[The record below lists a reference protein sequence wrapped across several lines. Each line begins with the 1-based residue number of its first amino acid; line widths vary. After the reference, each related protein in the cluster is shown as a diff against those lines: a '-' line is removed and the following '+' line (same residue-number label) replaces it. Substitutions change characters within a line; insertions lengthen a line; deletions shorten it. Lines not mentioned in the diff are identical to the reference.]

1 VDQPDQERD
10 FFLSYTQTDRAWA
23 EWLAWELE
31 AAGYTTVLQ
40 AWDMPAGTAFVHAMD
55 QAVQHARHLLLM
67 LSPAYLRSAMA
78 AVGGA
83 VVHDPEH
90 PGGRGVGLAGH
101 DLFDQSH
108 ERLDASGGRAVA
120 EHAGAA
126 GVVGGQVG
134 QRAAAS

>member
-1 VDQPDQERD
+1 
-10 FFLSYTQTDRAWA
+10 
-23 EWLAWELE
+23 
-31 AAGYTTVLQ
+31 
-40 AWDMPAGTAFVHAMD
+40 MTAFGKRFGEPVD
-55 QAVQHARHLLLM
+55 GRL
-67 LSPAYLRSAMA
+67 A

-90 PGGRGVGLAGH
+90 PGGRGVGVAGH

-108 ERLDASGGRAVA
+108 ERLDASRGRAVA

-134 QRAAAS
+134 QRAAAL

>member
-1 VDQPDQERD
+1 
-10 FFLSYTQTDRAWA
+10 
-23 EWLAWELE
+23 
-31 AAGYTTVLQ
+31 
-40 AWDMPAGTAFVHAMD
+40 
-55 QAVQHARHLLLM
+55 
-67 LSPAYLRSAMA
+67 MA
-78 AVGGA
+78 AWPRWEEPLSTIQNTRVA
-83 VVHDPEH
+83 
-90 PGGRGVGLAGH
+90 GVGLAGH